1 VGGVLSLA
9 LFATI
14 RGWERRDLEK
24 RAADLTHEQAE
35 KLQVTVLRSMEV
47 LHSIA
52 ALHTLHGGMT
62 PGQFQQF
69 VQPTLAR
76 QPELQALS
84 WNPVVPAAERNT
96 VETAARAEG
105 LSQFQ
110 FCEKNRAGHLIPAR
124 ARDLYI
130 PVRFIE
136 PLERNRAALGYD
148 LASDECRRL
157 SLEQARDSGKP
168 VATAPIQLAQGPDNQ
183 AGFLVLL
190 PVYHSDLPP
199 TTIAERQRHLKGFA
213 VAVFRVNDLVA
224 QFFHELKAKGIE
236 AALYD
241 QSRNGPL
248 LYAETPLTPALSPSE
263 GERVAA
269 RPRAGN
275 SAPPNIV
282 NPLPT
287 SAVIHLEIAGR
298 KWALAFQALPE
309 FAASASHYQSWLVL
323 CGALAFTLLA
333 TAYLYG
339 GWRRTM
345 EIAAVNA
352 ALQEEVTVRQRA
364 EAAADKANQAK
375 SDFLASM
382 SHEIRTPL
390 NAILG
395 YTQLMQRDPQLP
407 IEQRDAVGGISA
419 SGQHLLGLINEIL
432 DLSKIEAGRME
443 LQPVNFDLAMLGNG
457 LAATFRPLCAQKKI
471 RFRLEVGGARPGF
484 SRSVPVS
491 GAARRESPQPPD
503 FAAAFSNLLVA
514 APGDGRAPVVRGDE
528 GKLRQVLI
536 NLVGN
541 AVKFT
546 NVGEVCLRIQ
556 PTANERWRFEVVDTG
571 LGIPDEERD
580 DIFKP
585 FHQGSGAQHQG
596 GTGLG
601 LAIARRQV
609 ELLGGKLELESER
622 GIGSCFYFELPLVPA
637 TDAVEKVSSRVV
649 RLAPGHTVRALVV
662 DDNRE
667 NRDVLGR
674 MLTAVGC
681 EVLFAANGD
690 EALQYFRADGAPASG
705 APEPG
710 QPAIVFL
717 HLLLPGASGVETA
730 RNIVAEAKGRAPKI
744 VAHTASALPRH
755 REEARA
761 AGCVDFIAKPFEAE
775 KLYEC
780 LERHLGV
787 AFERET
793 VDEPQTSAIIAAESV
808 CLPEELSA
816 RLMVAAELHSTTAL
830 KSCLQELR
838 GGSPEAERLAEEIRQ
853 LMRSYDMDSIQRL
866 LMRVTAQPV
875 NG

>member
-1 VGGVLSLA
+1 MSLA

-14 RGWERRDLEK
+14 RGWERRELEK
-24 RAADLTHEQAE
+24 RAADLAHEQAE
-35 KLQVTVLRSMEV
+35 KLQVAVLRSMEV

-69 VQPTLAR
+69 VQPTLTR

-84 WNPVVPAAERNT
+84 WNPIVPAAERSN
-96 VETAARAEG
+96 VETAARTEG
-105 LSQFQ
+105 LTQFQ
-110 FCEKNRAGHLIPAR
+110 FCEKDLAGHLIPAR
-124 ARDLYI
+124 ARDFYV

-157 SLEQARDSGKP
+157 SLEQARDTGKP

-190 PVYHSDLPP
+190 PVYYGDLPP
-199 TTIAERQRHLKGFA
+199 TTIAERQQHLRGFA

-241 QSRNGPL
+241 QSRQGQL
-248 LYAETPLTPALSPSE
+248 LYAEAPLDDSSE
-263 GERVAA
+263 
-269 RPRAGN
+269 
-275 SAPPNIV
+275 
-282 NPLPT
+282 
-287 SAVIHLEIAGR
+287 VIPMEIAGR
-298 KWALAFQALPE
+298 QWALAFQALPE

-323 CGALAFTLLA
+323 SGALAFTLLA

-352 ALQEEVTVRQRA
+352 ALQEEVAVRQHA

-395 YTQLMQRDPQLP
+395 YTQLMQRDASLP
-407 IEQRDAVGGISA
+407 PEQQDAVGGISA

-443 LQPVNFDLAMLGNG
+443 LQPVNFDLVMLGNG

-471 RFRLEVGGARPGF
+471 RFRLEVDATHP
-484 SRSVPVS
+484 
-491 GAARRESPQPPD
+491 AAI
-503 FAAAFSNLLVA
+503 
-514 APGDGRAPVVRGDE
+514 RGDE

-546 NVGEVCLRIQ
+546 NVGEVCLRVQ
-556 PTANERWRFEVVDTG
+556 PTTQERWRFEVIDTG
-571 LGIPDEERD
+571 LGIPEAERT

-601 LAIARRQV
+601 LAIAQRQV
-609 ELLGGKLELESER
+609 ELLGGKLDLESER
-622 GIGSCFYFELPLVPA
+622 GIGSCFYFELPLPPA
-637 TDAVEKVSSRVV
+637 TDAVEKVSARVQ
-649 RLAPGHTVRALVV
+649 RLAPGQNVCALVV

-667 NRDVLGR
+667 NRNVLGR
-674 MLTAVGC
+674 MLAKVGC
-681 EVLFAANGD
+681 DILFATNGE
-690 EALQYFRADGAPASG
+690 EAMEQTRIS
-705 APEPG
+705 
-710 QPAIVFL
+710 QPAIIFL
-717 HLLLPGASGVETA
+717 DLLLPGASGMETA
-730 RNIVAEAKGRAPKI
+730 RNILARASGRTPKI
-744 VAHTASALPRH
+744 VAHTASALSQH

-787 AFERET
+787 CFEREAF
-793 VDEPQTSAIIAAESV
+793 VEPQPPVNNAVASIH
-808 CLPEELSA
+808 LPEELSA

-830 KSCLQELR
+830 KACLQELR
-838 GGSPEAERLAEEIRQ
+838 ADGPDAERLAEEIRL
-853 LMRSYDMDSIQRL
+853 LMRSYDMDGIQRL
-866 LMRVTAQPV
+866 LTRVTAQPV
-875 NG
+875 KA

>member
-1 VGGVLSLA
+1 
-9 LFATI
+9 
-14 RGWERRDLEK
+14 
-24 RAADLTHEQAE
+24 
-35 KLQVTVLRSMEV
+35 MEV

-52 ALHTLHGGMT
+52 ALHTLHGGMS

-69 VQPTLAR
+69 VQPTLTR

-84 WNPVVPAAERNT
+84 WNPIVPAAERSN
-96 VETAARAEG
+96 VETAARTEG
-105 LSQFQ
+105 LTQFQ
-110 FCEKNRAGHLIPAR
+110 LCEKDLAGHLIPAR
-124 ARDLYI
+124 ARDFYI

-190 PVYHSDLPP
+190 PVYYGDLPP
-199 TTIAERQRHLKGFA
+199 TTIAERQRHLRGFA

-241 QSRNGPL
+241 QSRQGQL
-248 LYAETPLTPALSPSE
+248 LYAEKSFAQASDSIP
-263 GERVAA
+263 
-269 RPRAGN
+269 
-275 SAPPNIV
+275 
-282 NPLPT
+282 
-287 SAVIHLEIAGR
+287 LEIAGR
-298 KWALAFQALPE
+298 QWALAFQALPE

-323 CGALAFTLLA
+323 SGALAFTLLA

-352 ALQEEVTVRQRA
+352 ALQEEVAVRQRA

-395 YTQLMQRDPQLP
+395 YTQLMQRDAGLP
-407 IEQRDAVGGISA
+407 PEQQDAVGGISA

-471 RFRLEVGGARPGF
+471 RFRLEVDATHP
-484 SRSVPVS
+484 
-491 GAARRESPQPPD
+491 AA
-503 FAAAFSNLLVA
+503 
-514 APGDGRAPVVRGDE
+514 VRGDE

-546 NVGEVCLRIQ
+546 NVGEVCLRVQ
-556 PTANERWRFEVVDTG
+556 PTAQERWRFEVIDTG
-571 LGIPDEERD
+571 LGIPEAERT

-601 LAIARRQV
+601 LAIAQRQV
-609 ELLGGKLELESER
+609 ELLGGKLDLESER
-622 GIGSCFYFELPLVPA
+622 GIGSCFHFELPLPSA
-637 TDAVEKVSSRVV
+637 TDAVEKVSARVQ
-649 RLAPGHTVRALVV
+649 RLTPGHSVCALVV

-667 NRDVLGR
+667 NRNVLGR
-674 MLTAVGC
+674 MLTNVGC
-681 EVLFAANGD
+681 DVLFATNGD
-690 EALQYFRADGAPASG
+690 EAMQQTQTSQ
-705 APEPG
+705 PE
-710 QPAIVFL
+710 IIFL
-717 HLLLPGASGVETA
+717 DLLLPGASGMETA
-730 RNIVAEAKGRAPKI
+730 RKILARADGSEPKI
-744 VAHTASALPRH
+744 IAHTASALSRH

-780 LERHLGV
+780 LERHLDV
-787 AFERET
+787 RFEREAL
-793 VDEPQTSAIIAAESV
+793 VEPQPPMSNTMADIH
-808 CLPEELSA
+808 LPEELSA

-830 KSCLQELR
+830 KTCLQELR
-838 GGSPEAERLAEEIRQ
+838 AGGPEAERLAEEIRQ
-853 LMRSYDMDSIQRL
+853 LMRSYDMDGIQRL
-866 LMRVTAQPV
+866 LTRVTAQSV
-875 NG
+875 KA

>member
-1 VGGVLSLA
+1 MGGVLSLA

-35 KLQVTVLRSMEV
+35 KLQVAVLRSMEV

-84 WNPVVPAAERNT
+84 WNPIVPAANRSE
-96 VETAARAEG
+96 VETAARTEG
-105 LSQFQ
+105 LTQFQ
-110 FCEKNRAGHLIPAR
+110 FCEKDLAGHLIPAR
-124 ARDLYI
+124 ARDFYV

-157 SLEQARDSGKP
+157 SMEQARDSGKP

-190 PVYHSDLPP
+190 PVYHTDLPP

-224 QFFHELKAKGIE
+224 QFFHELKAKGIT

-241 QSRNGPL
+241 QSRNGQL
-248 LYAETPLTPALSPSE
+248 LYAETAL
-263 GERVAA
+263 A
-269 RPRAGN
+269 RAGE
-275 SAPPNIV
+275 
-282 NPLPT
+282 
-287 SAVIHLEIAGR
+287 VIPLEIAGR
-298 KWALAFQALPE
+298 QWALAFQALPE

-323 CGALAFTLLA
+323 SGALAFTLLA

-345 EIAAVNA
+345 EIATVNA
-352 ALQEEVTVRQRA
+352 ALQEEVAVRQRA

-395 YTQLMQRDPQLP
+395 YTQLMQRDASLP
-407 IEQRDAVGGISA
+407 PEQQDAVGGISA

-471 RFRLEVGGARPGF
+471 RFRLEVEAASG
-484 SRSVPVS
+484 SR
-491 GAARRESPQPPD
+491 RREEAEGFDRTPNPPPYVGGHERECFRAQADLVSRNAPSPQPSPRLGGEREETTQSS
-503 FAAAFSNLLVA
+503 AVH
-514 APGDGRAPVVRGDE
+514 GDE

-536 NLVGN
+536 NLVSN

-556 PTANERWRFEVVDTG
+556 PTADDRWRFEVIDTG
-571 LGIPDEERD
+571 LGIPEDERA

-585 FHQGSGAQHQG
+585 FHQGSGAQHHG

-601 LAIARRQV
+601 LAIAQRQV

-622 GIGSCFYFELPLVPA
+622 GIGSCFYFELPLSPA
-637 TDAVEKVSSRVV
+637 TDAVEKVSTRVV
-649 RLAPGHTVRALVV
+649 RLAAGYKVCALVV

-674 MLTAVGC
+674 MLAAVGC
-681 EVLFAANGD
+681 EVVFATNGE
-690 EALQYFRADGAPASG
+690 EAVRYFCADGAPASG
-705 APEPG
+705 APG
-710 QPAIVFL
+710 TVRPAIVFL
-717 HLLLPGASGVETA
+717 DLLLPGASGVETA
-730 RNIVAEAKGRAPKI
+730 RKILAEAQGRAPKI
-744 VAHTASALPRH
+744 IAHTASALTRH

-761 AGCVDFIAKPFEAE
+761 AGCVDFVAKPFEAE
-775 KLYEC
+775 KLYAC

-793 VDEPQTSAIIAAESV
+793 LVEPQPPGNSAMESIR
-808 CLPEELSA
+808 LPEELSA

-830 KSCLQELR
+830 KACLQELR
-838 GGSPEAERLAEEIRQ
+838 AGGPEAERLAEEIRQ
-853 LMRSYDMDSIQRL
+853 LMRSYDMDGIQRL
-866 LMRVTAQPV
+866 LTRVAVPHNATQTANV
-875 NG
+875 

>member
-1 VGGVLSLA
+1 MNRNHPVLRSHLPPPWIYAVLALGGILSLA

-24 RAADLTHEQAE
+24 RAADLAHEQAE

-62 PGQFQQF
+62 TEQFQQF

-84 WNPVVPAAERNT
+84 WNPVVPAANRSE
-96 VETAARAEG
+96 VEATAHSEG
-105 LSQFQ
+105 LNQFQ
-110 FCEKNRAGHLIPAR
+110 FCEKDLAGHLIPAR
-124 ARDLYI
+124 VRDSYV

-190 PVYHSDLPP
+190 PVYQSDLPP
-199 TTIAERQRHLKGFA
+199 TTFAERQRHLKGFA

-224 QFFHELKAKGIE
+224 QFFHELKARGIE
-236 AALYD
+236 ASLYD
-241 QSRNGPL
+241 QSPRGQVLFAAATLAPDGP
-248 LYAETPLTPALSPSE
+248 
-263 GERVAA
+263 
-269 RPRAGN
+269 
-275 SAPPNIV
+275 
-282 NPLPT
+282 
-287 SAVIHLEIAGR
+287 VIQLEVAGR
-298 KWALAFQALPE
+298 QWALAFHALPE

-323 CGALAFTLLA
+323 SGALAFTLLA

-352 ALQEEVTVRQRA
+352 ALQEEVAVRQRA

-395 YTQLMQRDPQLP
+395 YTQLMQRDADLP
-407 IEQRDAVGGISA
+407 LEQRDAVGGISS

-443 LQPVNFDLAMLGNG
+443 LHPVNFDLATLGNG
-457 LAATFRPLCAQKKI
+457 LAATFRPLCAQKRI
-471 RFRLEVGGARPGF
+471 QFRLEIQRTQP
-484 SRSVPVS
+484 SVVH
-491 GAARRESPQPPD
+491 A
-503 FAAAFSNLLVA
+503 
-514 APGDGRAPVVRGDE
+514 DE

-546 NVGEVCLRIQ
+546 NVGEVCLQIK
-556 PTANERWRFEVVDTG
+556 PISGAGWRFEVIDTG
-571 LGIPDEERD
+571 LGIPEEERA

-601 LAIARRQV
+601 LAIALRQV

-622 GIGSCFYFELPLVPA
+622 GIGSCFHFELPLAPA
-637 TDAVEKVSSRVV
+637 TETVENISPRVV
-649 RLAPGHTVRALVV
+649 RLVSDHSVRALVV

-674 MLTAVGC
+674 MLVQVGC
-681 EVLFAANGD
+681 QVWYAGD
-690 EALQYFRADGAPASG
+690 GLEALHQTATHR
-705 APEPG
+705 PE
-710 QPAIVFL
+710 IIFL
-717 HLLLPGASGVETA
+717 DLLLPGLNGMETA
-730 RNIVAEAKGRAPKI
+730 RRILAAREERGPKI
-744 VAHTASALPRH
+744 IAHTAAALTRY

-761 AGCVDFIAKPFEAE
+761 AGCVDFIAKPFDSE
-775 KLYEC
+775 KLYAC

-787 AFERET
+787 RFERQ
-793 VDEPQTSAIIAAESV
+793 VLIESPPPV
-808 CLPEELSA
+808 NHVITGIHLSEELSA

-830 KSCLQELR
+830 KACLQELR
-838 GGSPEAERLAEEIRQ
+838 ASGPEAEPLAEEIRQ
-853 LMRSYDMDSIQRL
+853 LMRSYDMEGIQRL
-866 LMRVTAQPV
+866 LTRVTTGAV
-875 NG
+875 KA

>member
-1 VGGVLSLA
+1 MSLA

-14 RGWERRDLEK
+14 RGWERRELEK
-24 RAADLTHEQAE
+24 RAADLAHEQAE
-35 KLQVTVLRSMEV
+35 KLQVAVLRSMEV

-52 ALHTLHGGMT
+52 ALHTLHGGMM

-69 VQPTLAR
+69 VQPTLTR

-84 WNPVVPAAERNT
+84 WNPVVPAANRSE
-96 VETAARAEG
+96 VETAARTEG
-105 LSQFQ
+105 LTQFQ
-110 FCEKNRAGHLIPAR
+110 FCEKDLAGHLIPAR
-124 ARDLYI
+124 ARDFYV

-199 TTIAERQRHLKGFA
+199 TTIAERQRHLRGFA

-241 QSRNGPL
+241 QSRQGQL
-248 LYAETPLTPALSPSE
+248 LYAEKSFAQ
-263 GERVAA
+263 
-269 RPRAGN
+269 AGD
-275 SAPPNIV
+275 SIP
-282 NPLPT
+282 
-287 SAVIHLEIAGR
+287 LEIAGR
-298 KWALAFQALPE
+298 QWALAFQALPE

-323 CGALAFTLLA
+323 SGALAFTLLA

-352 ALQEEVTVRQRA
+352 ALQEEVAVRQRA

-395 YTQLMQRDPQLP
+395 YTQLMQRDASLP
-407 IEQRDAVGGISA
+407 PEQQDAVGGISA

-471 RFRLEVGGARPGF
+471 RFRLEVDATHPT
-484 SRSVPVS
+484 
-491 GAARRESPQPPD
+491 A
-503 FAAAFSNLLVA
+503 
-514 APGDGRAPVVRGDE
+514 VRGDE

-546 NVGEVCLRIQ
+546 NAGEVCLRIQ
-556 PTANERWRFEVVDTG
+556 PTVGDRWRFEVIDTG
-571 LGIPDEERD
+571 LGIPEDERTG
-580 DIFKP
+580 IFKP

-601 LAIARRQV
+601 LAIAQRQV
-609 ELLGGKLELESER
+609 ELLGGKLDLESER
-622 GIGSCFYFELPLVPA
+622 GIGSCFHFELPLSSA
-637 TDAVEKVSSRVV
+637 TDTVEKVSARVL
-649 RLAPGHTVRALVV
+649 RLAPGHSVCALVV

-674 MLTAVGC
+674 MLQAVGC
-681 EVLFAANGD
+681 KVLFATNGE
-690 EALQYFRADGAPASG
+690 EAVRCFRGASDPSEHRSPDRPGTVTLQELADLEIGAPGIAG
-705 APEPG
+705 PPI
-710 QPAIVFL
+710 IVFL
-717 HLLLPGASGVETA
+717 DLLMPGVNGTETA
-730 RNIVAEAKGRAPKI
+730 RRILMESSGAAPKI
-744 VAHTASALPRH
+744 IAHTASALTRH

-787 AFERET
+787 CFERET
-793 VDEPQTSAIIAAESV
+793 LVEPPPSANSAVASV
-808 CLPEELSA
+808 HLPEELSA

-830 KSCLQELR
+830 KACLQELR
-838 GGSPEAERLAEEIRQ
+838 AGGPDAQRLAEEIRQ
-853 LMRSYDMDSIQRL
+853 LMRCYDMDGIQRL
-866 LMRVTAQPV
+866 LTRVATAQNSGQPT
-875 NG
+875 NA

>member
-1 VGGVLSLA
+1 MGGILSLA

-84 WNPVVPAAERNT
+84 WNPVVPATNRSA
-96 VETAARAEG
+96 VETTARTEG

-110 FCEKNRAGHLIPAR
+110 FCEKDLAGHLIPAR
-124 ARDLYI
+124 ARDFYV

-157 SLEQARDSGKP
+157 SLEQARDTGKP

-224 QFFHELKAKGIE
+224 QFFHELKARGIE

-241 QSRNGPL
+241 QSPQGQL
-248 LYAETPLTPALSPSE
+248 LYAVESFGHA
-263 GERVAA
+263 GEII
-269 RPRAGN
+269 P
-275 SAPPNIV
+275 
-282 NPLPT
+282 
-287 SAVIHLEIAGR
+287 LEIAGR
-298 KWALAFQALPE
+298 RWALAFQALPD

-395 YTQLMQRDPQLP
+395 YTQLMQRDASLP
-407 IEQRDAVGGISA
+407 PEQRDAVGGISA

-443 LQPVNFDLAMLGNG
+443 LQPVNFDLATLGNG

-471 RFRLEVGGARPGF
+471 RFRLEVERRAPASFSLSSPEGGEGRGEEAKLFQTQNP
-484 SRSVPVS
+484 
-491 GAARRESPQPPD
+491 SPQPSPRLGE
-503 FAAAFSNLLVA
+503 A
-514 APGDGRAPVVRGDE
+514 REETTVRGDE

-556 PTANERWRFEVVDTG
+556 PAANERWRFEVIDTG
-571 LGIPDEERD
+571 LGIPEEERM

-601 LAIARRQV
+601 LAIAQRQV

-622 GIGSCFYFELPLVPA
+622 GIGSCFYFELPLTSA
-637 TDAVEKVSSRVV
+637 TGFVEKVPSRVA
-649 RLAPGHTVRALVV
+649 RLAAGHNVCALVV

-674 MLTAVGC
+674 MLTKVGC
-681 EVLFAANGD
+681 DVLFATDGD
-690 EALQYFRADGAPASG
+690 EAMQQTQTSQ
-705 APEPG
+705 PG
-710 QPAIVFL
+710 IIFL
-717 HLLLPGASGVETA
+717 DLLLPGASGMETA
-730 RNIVAEAKGRAPKI
+730 RNILAGASGNAPKI
-744 VAHTASALPRH
+744 IAHTASALTRH

-780 LERHLGV
+780 LEQYLGV

-793 VDEPQTSAIIAAESV
+793 LVEPQPPAPSAVGNIH
-808 CLPEELSA
+808 LPEELNA
-816 RLMVAAELHSTTAL
+816 RLLMAAELHSTTAL
-830 KSCLQELR
+830 KACLQELR
-838 GGSPEAERLAEEIRQ
+838 AGGPEAERLAEEIRQ
-853 LMRSYDMDSIQRL
+853 LMRSYDMDGIQRL
-866 LMRVTAQPV
+866 LTQVATAQNSGQPA
-875 NG
+875 NA

>member
-1 VGGVLSLA
+1 LSLA

-14 RGWERRDLEK
+14 RGWERRELEK
-24 RAADLTHEQAE
+24 RAADLAHEQAE
-35 KLQVTVLRSMEV
+35 KLQVAVLRSMEV

-69 VQPTLAR
+69 VQPTLTR
-76 QPELQALS
+76 QSELQALS
-84 WNPVVPAAERNT
+84 WNPIVPATERSGM
-96 VETAARAEG
+96 ETTARAEG
-105 LSQFQ
+105 LIQFQ
-110 FCEKNRAGHLIPAR
+110 FCEKDLAGHLIPAR
-124 ARDLYI
+124 ARDFYV

-241 QSRNGPL
+241 QSRQGQL
-248 LYAETPLTPALSPSE
+248 LYAEKSFAEASDSIP
-263 GERVAA
+263 
-269 RPRAGN
+269 
-275 SAPPNIV
+275 
-282 NPLPT
+282 
-287 SAVIHLEIAGR
+287 LEIAGR
-298 KWALAFQALPE
+298 QWALAFQALPE

-323 CGALAFTLLA
+323 SGALAFTLLA

-345 EIAAVNA
+345 EIATVNA
-352 ALQEEVTVRQRA
+352 ALQEEVAVRQRA

-395 YTQLMQRDPQLP
+395 YTQLMQRDASLP
-407 IEQRDAVGGISA
+407 PDQRDAVGGISA

-471 RFRLEVGGARPGF
+471 RFRLEVDTTHP
-484 SRSVPVS
+484 
-491 GAARRESPQPPD
+491 AA
-503 FAAAFSNLLVA
+503 
-514 APGDGRAPVVRGDE
+514 VRGDE

-556 PTANERWRFEVVDTG
+556 PTADERWRFEVIDTG
-571 LGIPDEERD
+571 LGIPEEERT

-601 LAIARRQV
+601 LAIAQRQV
-609 ELLGGKLELESER
+609 ELLGGKLDLESER
-622 GIGSCFYFELPLVPA
+622 GIGSCFHFELPLPSV
-637 TDAVEKVSSRVV
+637 TDTVEKVSARV
-649 RLAPGHTVRALVV
+649 RQLAPGHSVCALVV

-674 MLTAVGC
+674 MLTKVGC
-681 EVLFAANGD
+681 DVLFATNGD
-690 EALQYFRADGAPASG
+690 EAMEQTRASQ
-705 APEPG
+705 PG
-710 QPAIVFL
+710 IIFL
-717 HLLLPGASGVETA
+717 DLLLPGASGMETA
-730 RNIVAEAKGRAPKI
+730 RNILAGASGSAPKI
-744 VAHTASALPRH
+744 IAHTASALSRH
-755 REEARA
+755 REEARSS
-761 AGCVDFIAKPFEAE
+761 GCVDFIAKPFEAE
-775 KLYEC
+775 QLYEC
-780 LERHLGV
+780 LERHLSV
-787 AFERET
+787 RFEREALVELQPPVNNT
-793 VDEPQTSAIIAAESV
+793 MTGIH
-808 CLPEELSA
+808 LPEELSA

-830 KSCLQELR
+830 KTCLQELR
-838 GGSPEAERLAEEIRQ
+838 AGGPDAERLAEEIRQ
-853 LMRSYDMDSIQRL
+853 LMRSYDMDGIQRL
-866 LMRVTAQPV
+866 LTRVTAPRATPQTT
-875 NG
+875 NA

>member
-1 VGGVLSLA
+1 MNRTYPVLRSRLPPAWIFAVLAVGGVLSLA

-24 RAADLTHEQAE
+24 RAADLTHEQVE

-62 PGQFQQF
+62 SEQFQQF

-84 WNPVVPAAERNT
+84 WNPVVPAAKRSA
-96 VETAARAEG
+96 VETAARTEG
-105 LSQFQ
+105 LTQFQ
-110 FCEKNRAGHLIPAR
+110 FCEKDLAGHLIPAC
-124 ARDLYI
+124 ARDLYV

-136 PLERNRAALGYD
+136 PLEHNRAALGYD

-190 PVYHSDLPP
+190 PIFYGAHGELPP
-199 TTIAERQRHLKGFA
+199 STLAERREYLRGFA

-224 QFFHELKAKGIE
+224 QFFNELKARGIE

-241 QSRNGPL
+241 QAPTGQV
-248 LYAETPLTPALSPSE
+248 LYAQ
-263 GERVAA
+263 R
-269 RPRAGN
+269 
-275 SAPPNIV
+275 
-282 NPLPT
+282 PLPQPRE
-287 SAVIHLEIAGR
+287 VIPLEIAGR
-298 KWALAFQALPE
+298 QWALAFQARPE
-309 FAASASHYQSWLVL
+309 FAAAASHYQSWLVL
-323 CGALAFTLLA
+323 SGALAFTLLA

-339 GWRRTM
+339 GWRRTI
-345 EIAAVNA
+345 EIAAANA

-395 YTQLMQRDPQLP
+395 YTQLMQRDASLP
-407 IEQRDAVGGISA
+407 PEQQDAVGGISA

-443 LQPVNFDLAMLGNG
+443 LQPVNFDLAVLGTG

-471 RFRLEVGGARPGF
+471 RFRLDVKNTHPTT
-484 SRSVPVS
+484 VY
-491 GAARRESPQPPD
+491 
-503 FAAAFSNLLVA
+503 
-514 APGDGRAPVVRGDE
+514 GDE

-536 NLVGN
+536 NLAGN

-556 PTANERWRFEVVDTG
+556 PTESKCWRFEVIDTG
-571 LGIPDEERD
+571 LGIPEEERT

-601 LAIARRQV
+601 LAIAQRQV
-609 ELLGGKLELESER
+609 ELLGGRLALESER
-622 GIGSCFYFELPLVPA
+622 GIGSCFHFELPLAPA
-637 TDAVEKVSSRVV
+637 TDTVEKVSARVI
-649 RLAPGHTVRALVV
+649 RLAPGHSVRALVV

-674 MLTAVGC
+674 MLAKVGC
-681 EVLFAANGD
+681 EVLFAQAGA
-690 EALQYFRADGAPASG
+690 EAIQQTHAHQ
-705 APEPG
+705 PG
-710 QPAIVFL
+710 IIFL
-717 HLLLPGASGVETA
+717 DLLLPGINGMETA
-730 RNIVAEAKGRAPKI
+730 RRILAESEGRTPQI
-744 VAHTASALPRH
+744 IAHTASALKRH

-761 AGCVDFIAKPFEAE
+761 AGCVDFMAKPFEAE

-787 AFERET
+787 HFERET
-793 VDEPQTSAIIAAESV
+793 LAEPQPSAHNAMTSLR
-808 CLPEELSA
+808 LPEELGA
-816 RLMVAAELHSTTAL
+816 RMMVAAELHSTTAL
-830 KSCLQELR
+830 KACLQELR
-838 GGSPEAERLAEEIRQ
+838 AGGPDAEHLAEEIRQ

-866 LMRVTAQPV
+866 LTRVTTQPV
-875 NG
+875 KA

>member
-1 VGGVLSLA
+1 MSLA

-24 RAADLTHEQAE
+24 RAADLAHEQAE
-35 KLQVTVLRSMEV
+35 KLQVAVLRSMEV

-52 ALHTLHGGMT
+52 ALHTLHGSIT

-84 WNPVVPAAERNT
+84 WNPVVPAANRSEM
-96 VETAARAEG
+96 ETAAHTEG
-105 LSQFQ
+105 LTQFQ
-110 FCEKNRAGHLIPAR
+110 FCEKDLAGHLIPAR
-124 ARDLYI
+124 ARDFYV

-136 PLERNRAALGYD
+136 PLEHNRAALGYD

-157 SLEQARDSGKP
+157 SLEQARDSGQP

-199 TTIAERQRHLKGFA
+199 TTIAERQRHLRGFA
-213 VAVFRVNDLVA
+213 VAVFRVNNLVA

-241 QSRNGPL
+241 QSRQGQL
-248 LYAETPLTPALSPSE
+248 LYAEKSFAQASDSIP
-263 GERVAA
+263 
-269 RPRAGN
+269 
-275 SAPPNIV
+275 
-282 NPLPT
+282 
-287 SAVIHLEIAGR
+287 LEIAGR
-298 KWALAFQALPE
+298 QWALAFQARPE

-323 CGALAFTLLA
+323 SGALAFTLLA

-352 ALQEEVTVRQRA
+352 ALQDEVTVRQRA

-395 YTQLMQRDPQLP
+395 YTQLMQRDASLP
-407 IEQRDAVGGISA
+407 PEQQDAVGGISA
-419 SGQHLLGLINEIL
+419 SGRHLLGLINEIL

-443 LQPVNFDLAMLGNG
+443 LQPVNFDLATLGNG
-457 LAATFRPLCAQKKI
+457 LAATFRPLCAQKRI
-471 RFRLEVGGARPGF
+471 HFRLDIE
-484 SRSVPVS
+484 RSHPTFVC
-491 GAARRESPQPPD
+491 A
-503 FAAAFSNLLVA
+503 
-514 APGDGRAPVVRGDE
+514 DE

-536 NLVGN
+536 NLAGN

-556 PTANERWRFEVVDTG
+556 KTETRWRFEVIDTG
-571 LGIPDEERD
+571 LGIPEEERME
-580 DIFKP
+580 IFKP

-601 LAIARRQV
+601 LAIAQRQV
-609 ELLGGKLELESER
+609 ELLGGRLDLESER
-622 GIGSCFYFELPLVPA
+622 GIGSCFHFELPLPSA
-637 TDAVEKVSSRVV
+637 IDAVEKVSARVR
-649 RLAPGHTVRALVV
+649 RLAPGHNVCVLVV

-674 MLTAVGC
+674 MLTNVGC
-681 EVLFAANGD
+681 DVLFATNGD
-690 EALQYFRADGAPASG
+690 EAMEQTRT
-705 APEPG
+705 G
-710 QPAIVFL
+710 QPGIIFL
-717 HLLLPGASGVETA
+717 DLLLPGASGMETA
-730 RNIVAEAKGRAPKI
+730 RSILAGATGSAPKI
-744 VAHTASALPRH
+744 IAHTASALSRH

-787 AFERET
+787 SFERET
-793 VDEPQTSAIIAAESV
+793 LVEPQPLVNNTMADIP
-808 CLPEELSA
+808 LPEELSA

-830 KSCLQELR
+830 KACLQELR
-838 GGSPEAERLAEEIRQ
+838 TSGPDAERLAEEIRQ
-853 LMRSYDMDSIQRL
+853 LMRSYDMDGIQRL
-866 LMRVTAQPV
+866 LTRVTAQPV
-875 NG
+875 KA

>member
-1 VGGVLSLA
+1 MSLA

-14 RGWERRDLEK
+14 RGWERRELDK
-24 RAADLTHEQAE
+24 RAADLAHEQAE
-35 KLQVTVLRSMEV
+35 KLQVAVLRSMEV

-52 ALHTLHGGMT
+52 ALHTLHGGIT

-69 VQPTLAR
+69 VQPTLTR

-84 WNPVVPAAERNT
+84 WNPIVPAAERSN
-96 VETAARAEG
+96 VETAARTEG
-105 LSQFQ
+105 LTQFQ
-110 FCEKNRAGHLIPAR
+110 FCEKDLAGHLIPAR
-124 ARDLYI
+124 ARDFYV

-157 SLEQARDSGKP
+157 SLEQARDTGKP

-190 PVYHSDLPP
+190 PVYYGDLPP
-199 TTIAERQRHLKGFA
+199 TTIAERQRHLRGFA

-241 QSRNGPL
+241 QSRQGQL
-248 LYAETPLTPALSPSE
+248 LYAEKSFAQASDSIP
-263 GERVAA
+263 
-269 RPRAGN
+269 
-275 SAPPNIV
+275 
-282 NPLPT
+282 
-287 SAVIHLEIAGR
+287 LEIAGR
-298 KWALAFQALPE
+298 QWALAFQALPE
-309 FAASASHYQSWLVL
+309 FAASASHFQSWLVL
-323 CGALAFTLLA
+323 SGALAFTLLA

-352 ALQEEVTVRQRA
+352 ALQEEVAVRQHA

-395 YTQLMQRDPQLP
+395 YTQLMQRDAGLP
-407 IEQRDAVGGISA
+407 PEQQDAVGGISA

-471 RFRLEVGGARPGF
+471 RFRLEVGMER
-484 SRSVPVS
+484 
-491 GAARRESPQPPD
+491 
-503 FAAAFSNLLVA
+503 
-514 APGDGRAPVVRGDE
+514 RAPSRLVEPADNQLQLAEAVLGAPFVRGDE

-546 NVGEVCLRIQ
+546 NIGEVCLRVQ
-556 PTANERWRFEVVDTG
+556 PTAQERWHFEVIDTG
-571 LGIPDEERD
+571 LGIPEAERT

-601 LAIARRQV
+601 LAIAQRQV
-609 ELLGGKLELESER
+609 ELLGGKLDLESER
-622 GIGSCFYFELPLVPA
+622 GIGSCFHFELPLPSA
-637 TDAVEKVSSRVV
+637 TDAVEKVSARVL
-649 RLAPGHTVRALVV
+649 RLAPGHSVCALVV

-674 MLTAVGC
+674 MLTMVGC
-681 EVLFAANGD
+681 NVLFATNGE
-690 EALQYFRADGAPASG
+690 EAMEQTRTNQ
-705 APEPG
+705 PG
-710 QPAIVFL
+710 IIFL
-717 HLLLPGASGVETA
+717 DLLLPGASGMETA
-730 RNIVAEAKGRAPKI
+730 RNILARANGNASKI
-744 VAHTASALPRH
+744 IAHTASALSRH

-761 AGCVDFIAKPFEAE
+761 AGCVDFMAKPFEAE

-780 LERHLGV
+780 LERHLGIR
-787 AFERET
+787 FEREALA
-793 VDEPQTSAIIAAESV
+793 EPQLPVNSAVASIH
-808 CLPEELSA
+808 LPEELSA

-830 KSCLQELR
+830 KTCLQELR
-838 GGSPEAERLAEEIRQ
+838 AGGPEAERLAEEIRQ
-853 LMRSYDMDSIQRL
+853 LMRSYDMDGIQRL
-866 LMRVTAQPV
+866 LTRVTALRAVPQIT
-875 NG
+875 NA